1 MGRKK
6 TRKLK
11 VGAEEP
17 RTFAE
22 KDEDDGLLWVH
33 EVEVRSKSERDP
45 MSNLLR
51 WKKKLSSA
59 SPDAIAGTRKPGTAV
74 DIGDDDSESE
84 EDERRQYSVHTIQK
98 RASLSERALNF
109 LSPNVDEHIYAPNTL
124 FCHYIN
130 WTFRAGFTM
139 VFMSFLCIFTL
150 LTFSFGGFLE
160 LAGKAQPGC
169 ITVSGQPFGTN
180 PESTLADAYSLSW
193 TTFTTVGYGATYV
206 ATGQDDHSP
215 DQLNCWVVNG
225 LCTSE
230 SFIGLLYAGMCG
242 AILFGKITRVQSHAQ
257 VRFASAICITFDPA
271 GDTSDS
277 GKPMGQA
284 EEGNMGR
291 FACPVLKFQVINELC
306 NERGGEI
313 MDAQL
318 KMVAANNRSDVVGM
332 QAAYRKVNL
341 KEIEHPFFS
350 RVWHGRHILDAD
362 SSLLSKA
369 AKSKIRQNG
378 GFWPKEWANA
388 ESIRNALQFT
398 DIIVTLIGISNV
410 SASTVHAYKRFKFGD
425 VLVGYEH
432 ASVLYTNPG
441 SHKLKVD
448 MNLIDDVI
456 EQEFGDGESLEET
469 VESSGMSP
477 QRPMMNSQRSVRI
490 VRNMSSSSLTEFAA

>member
-1 MGRKK
+1 
-6 TRKLK
+6 
-11 VGAEEP
+11 
-17 RTFAE
+17 
-22 KDEDDGLLWVH
+22 
-33 EVEVRSKSERDP
+33 
-45 MSNLLR
+45 
-51 WKKKLSSA
+51 
-59 SPDAIAGTRKPGTAV
+59 
-74 DIGDDDSESE
+74 
-84 EDERRQYSVHTIQK
+84 
-98 RASLSERALNF
+98 
-109 LSPNVDEHIYAPNTL
+109 
-124 FCHYIN
+124 
-130 WTFRAGFTM
+130 
-139 VFMSFLCIFTL
+139 
-150 LTFSFGGFLE
+150 
-160 LAGKAQPGC
+160 
-169 ITVSGQPFGTN
+169 
-180 PESTLADAYSLSW
+180 
-193 TTFTTVGYGATYV
+193 
-206 ATGQDDHSP
+206 
-215 DQLNCWVVNG
+215 
-225 LCTSE
+225 
-230 SFIGLLYAGMCG
+230 
-242 AILFGKITRVQSHAQ
+242 
-257 VRFASAICITFDPA
+257 
-271 GDTSDS
+271 
-277 GKPMGQA
+277 MGQA